1 MGAVKKMSYK
11 RSRGVS
17 GYANSGDWTWEHW
30 PPPFTQW
37 GPANPSPQPSPYLG
51 GGGLGCSSCSGG
63 CGDPMGLGQTSDG
76 LFGTG
81 LFESMNPS
89 TWGVGEYVV
98 GGIGVWIVGSA
109 ISDVTRVGAAT
120 GRAASK
126 GYRKGR
132 RAVKGTGSVFAG
144 ISGFV
149 LTAGLIG
156 GAYYLYTQY
165 SAGGL
170 GDYQAQGYATPQIL
184 NSPGRNS
191 QLQIPVG
198 W

>member
-1 MGAVKKMSYK
+1 MSYK
-11 RSRGVS
+11 RSRGTA

-37 GPANPSPQPSPYLG
+37 GPSDPAPQPSPYLG

-63 CGDPMGLGQTSDG
+63 CGDPMGLGQTSSGG

-81 LFESMNPS
+81 LFAGGLSPS
-89 TWGVGEYVV
+89 TWGVGEWAVV
-98 GGIGVWIVGSA
+98 ALGGYAGIKLIGANPSVKSGGKRA
-109 ISDVTRVGAAT
+109 R
-120 GRAASK
+120 RAAAGATS
-126 GYRKGR
+126 GVGEVVIYG
-132 RAVKGTGSVFAG
+132 ALAYGAWWAYNQYEGTAAAG
-144 ISGFV
+144 VSGF
-149 LTAGLIG
+149 
-156 GAYYLYTQY
+156 
-165 SAGGL
+165 

-184 NSPGRNS
+184 ASPRMNS